1 MSCLVQKYTIFLNL
15 ADNHYQ
21 QGCNPNTNSAT
32 SKFGTFSPFLS
43 LVILLSVLPSNFI
56 VSGVKSSR

>member
-21 QGCNPNTNSAT
+21 EHCNEPVLTQQRL
-32 SKFGTFSPFLS
+32 SPFLS
-43 LVILLSVLPSNFI
+43 LVVLLSVRPSDFI